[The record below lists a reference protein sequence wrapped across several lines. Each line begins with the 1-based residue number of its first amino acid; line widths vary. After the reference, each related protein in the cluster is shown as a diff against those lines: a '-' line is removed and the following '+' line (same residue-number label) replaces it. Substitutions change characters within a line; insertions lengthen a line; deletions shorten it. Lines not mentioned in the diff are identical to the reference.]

1 MMHNSQKFYESVPTI
16 KNKAVQSNLSI
27 VENQI
32 IHSYSEK
39 TMMGNKYSIS
49 KRSQNSKS
57 IKTKKQDKYKKAN
70 KLTENKCHT
79 DHEFQGK
86 FN

>member
-49 KRSQNSKS
+49 KRS
-57 IKTKKQDKYKKAN
+57 
-70 KLTENKCHT
+70 
-79 DHEFQGK
+79 
-86 FN
+86 